1 VVRFLARLVAVLA
14 ASALPA
20 LAGTPRFVSI
30 TLENDFFAG
39 YDRHYTNGLQAAWLV
54 DRGDLPKILRSA
66 PPVRWSADPEFVVAI
81 GQRIYTPVDIERD
94 IPDPADRPYA
104 GWLYLLADVRTQH
117 GTIVDHVTAGVGIVG
132 PASGARWTQD
142 LAHRVMGQE
151 RAHGWG
157 AQLEDEPTVMLGFE
171 RTWLGVAAGHLGRRS
186 FDVSPRAGA
195 MLGNALTYAN
205 LGLVARYGENLPDD
219 VPAGHIS
226 LGPSRDGYRG
236 NATFGWYG
244 WLGVDARAG
253 RAQRVPGRQ
262 HLPRRPFRRSQT
274 LGLRLPGGRGARVA
288 AGPARVHGRAAQRR
302 VRGAGI
308 PRSIRP
314 AGPFLRLLSDA
325 CAP

>member
-1 VVRFLARLVAVLA
+1 MVRFLARLVAVLA

-20 LAGTPRFVSI
+20 LAGPPRFVSF

-54 DRGDLPKILRSA
+54 DRSDLPRILRSA

-104 GWLYLLADVRTQH
+104 GWLYLLADVRTQN
-117 GTIVDHVTAGVGIVG
+117 GAIVDHVTAGVGVVG

-151 RAHGWG
+151 RAHGWS
-157 AQLEDEPTVMLGFE
+157 AQLENEPTVMLGFE
-171 RTWLGVAAGHLGRRS
+171 RTWIAVAAGHLGRRS

-244 WLGVDARAG
+244 WLGVDARAVARNVFLDG
-253 RAQRVPGRQ
+253 STFRDSPSVDRKPWGYDYQAGVVLAWPRARLAFTVVQRSAEFEGQGSPDRFGQ
-262 HLPRRPFRRSQT
+262 L
-274 LGLRLPGGRGARVA
+274 A
-288 AGPARVHGRAAQRR
+288 
-302 VRGAGI
+302 
-308 PRSIRP
+308 
-314 AGPFLRLLSDA
+314 LSFA
-325 CAP
+325 Y

>member
-244 WLGVDARAG
+244 WLGVDARAVARNVFLDG
-253 RAQRVPGRQ
+253 STFRDGPSVDRKPWGYDYQAGVVLAWPQARLAFTVVQRSAEFEGQGSPDRFGQ
-262 HLPRRPFRRSQT
+262 L
-274 LGLRLPGGRGARVA
+274 A
-288 AGPARVHGRAAQRR
+288 
-302 VRGAGI
+302 
-308 PRSIRP
+308 
-314 AGPFLRLLSDA
+314 LSFA
-325 CAP
+325 Y